1 VRAAG
6 AIAISAAFVAL
17 AVAFAPRA
25 EVVDPTAASSI
36 TVGGGACERG
46 LARDGRVASLPR
58 KPKVKWSQKVDAI
71 GFAPVVDAKGNVIL
85 AGTSSEASLVE
96 LGAQDGVPR
105 VTKFGKPENESIASA
120 PIVLTSGVRVLVTV
134 SGLAIG
140 MNPGG
145 SIAFRTRVQLPGEL
159 ASVGKAGAVPLPS
172 GGFVVARRTD
182 LVELDAHG
190 AVVDRT
196 KLELGAG
203 LAVRGNG
210 EVVGLAP
217 GAELWAW
224 RAGKVARLLG
234 TFGDKGSPPHCLGDG
249 IAIDTRS
256 KGERAVCVSE
266 RRVETLDLATG
277 QKTALLDMD
286 ATPGKRPFRTPAAVS
301 ASGDLA
307 TVLAGGALFGFSA
320 QGTDLG
326 PFEVPGAAVL
336 ATGKDG
342 GVMYPSVLG
351 ETAPLVSTDPK
362 DGGAIAWGSGD
373 GVAIARAGA
382 VSKVTRCGGYLGSS
396 SAWLASAGPGTLVVA
411 CPEGKVELWVD
422 SP

>member
-1 VRAAG
+1 MRAAS
-6 AIAISAAFVAL
+6 AIAISAGILAI
-17 AVAFAPRA
+17 AVAFAVHDSVRA
-25 EVVDPTAASSI
+25 EVVDPTAATSI
-36 TVGGGACERG
+36 TVGSGAADRG
-46 LARDGRVASLPR
+46 VARDGRITSLP
-58 KPKVKWSQKVDAI
+58 KTPKVKWSQKLDAI
-71 GFAPVVDAKGNVIL
+71 GFAPVVDGKGVVVLVGTGSDPSVI
-85 AGTSSEASLVE
+85 E
-96 LGAQDGVPR
+96 LGAQDGVSR
-105 VTKFGKPENESIASA
+105 VSKLSKAENDAIASA
-120 PIVLTSGVRVLVTV
+120 PIVLANGTRVVVTV
-134 SGLAIG
+134 SGTVMG
-140 MNPGG
+140 VSPGG
-145 SIAFRTRVQLPGEL
+145 ALAFRTKIQSDV

-190 AVVDRT
+190 AIVDRT
-196 KLELGAG
+196 KLELATG
-203 LAVRGNG
+203 LAVRANG

-234 TFGDKGSPPHCLGDG
+234 TFGDKGSAAPHCLGEG
-249 IAIDTRS
+249 ISIDTRS

-266 RRVETLDLATG
+266 RRVETLDLGTG
-277 QKTALLDMD
+277 QKTALLDVD
-286 ATPGKRPFRTPAAVS
+286 ATPGKRPFRTPAALS

-307 TVLAGGALFGFSA
+307 TVLAGGALYGFSA

-326 PFEVPGAAVL
+326 PYEVPGAAIL

-351 ETAPLVSTDPK
+351 ETAPLVATD
-362 DGGAIAWGSGD
+362 GAIAWGSGD
-373 GVAIARAGA
+373 GIAIERGGM
-382 VSKVTRCGGYLGSS
+382 VTKVTRCGGYLGSS
-396 SAWLASAGPGTLVVA
+396 SAWLATAGPGTLVVA